1 MMKFCLMTLLIEDV
15 LAFGGVK
22 NKTHALASILAGPP
36 LTKKPTTKEVI
47 PAPEAIPAPTDTA
60 AGDNM
65 VSCGGHDTATC
76 SACTSGAPDG
86 PEGASW
92 CNGDCVTSFS
102 GDSPTCSAKG
112 TGGFVSC
119 GHHQAADCSSCANT
133 DIPHFCN
140 GSCEWNEST
149 STCGEP

>member
-22 NKTHALASILAGPP
+22 NKTHNLAKILAGEK
-36 LTKKPTTKEVI
+36 L
-47 PAPEAIPAPTDTA
+47 PAPAGEKLPAPPAPTNTA

-65 VSCGGHDTATC
+65 VSCGAHDTDFC
-76 SACTSGAPDG
+76 SACMIGAPDG
-86 PEGASW
+86 PEAASW

-140 GSCEWNEST
+140 GPCQWNKTT
-149 STCGEP
+149 STCGEAA